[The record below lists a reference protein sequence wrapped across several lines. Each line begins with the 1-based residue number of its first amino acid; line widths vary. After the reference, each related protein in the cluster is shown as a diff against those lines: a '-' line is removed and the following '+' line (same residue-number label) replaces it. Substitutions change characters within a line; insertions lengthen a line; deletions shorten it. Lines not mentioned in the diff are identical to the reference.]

1 MRVGLTLSGDNLSED
16 GAVFA
21 AQLGVTDVVVHFND
35 YSAGPGAEPYLSGK
49 AVGPILKDCRNV
61 VLWDYETMAD
71 AAAMLARHGLRI
83 AALEN
88 FSPAFWSDI
97 LLDGPNRA
105 VQMEGLKRLV
115 RDAGRAGIPV
125 IGYNFS
131 IAGVW
136 GWRKRRAARG
146 GAMTVVMDL
155 TEEERNTPIPDG
167 MIWNMRYRD
176 GDPAAAP
183 VAVEEAELW
192 ERFAWFLKQLVPVAE
207 EAGVRL
213 AAHPD
218 DPPVETLRGTARLVN
233 RPRNMTGCSPS
244 SRATPMRWNSAS
256 ARSRKCPA
264 VTFTEPRATTL
275 AGRRWPMCISAMCAA
290 TCPITSRPSST
301 TVMST

>member
-16 GAVFA
+16 GALFA
-21 AQLGVTDVVVHFND
+21 SQLGVTDVVIHFND
-35 YSAGPGAEPYLSGK
+35 YAAGPDADPYLRGE
-49 AVGPILKDCRNV
+49 AVGPILKDCPGV
-61 VLWDYETMAD
+61 ALWDYEMMSGVTS
-71 AAAMLARHGLRI
+71 MLARYGLKV

-88 FSPAFWSDI
+88 FSPAFWSEI
-97 LLDGPNRA
+97 LLDGPDRA
-105 VQMEGLKRLV
+105 AQMEGLKRLV

-155 TEEERNTPIPDG
+155 TDEERNTPIPDG
-167 MIWNMRYRD
+167 MVWNMRYRD
-176 GDPAAAP
+176 GDPSAAP
-183 VAVEEAELW
+183 VSVGETELW
-192 ERFAWFLKQLVPVAE
+192 DRFAWFLAQLVPVAE

-233 RPRNMTGCSPS
+233 RPEKYDRLLSLQPS
-244 SRATPMRWNSAS
+244 HANALE
-256 ARSRKCPA
+256 
-264 VTFTEPRATTL
+264 F
-275 AGRRWPMCISAMCAA
+275 
-290 TCPITSRPSST
+290 
-301 TVMST
+301 